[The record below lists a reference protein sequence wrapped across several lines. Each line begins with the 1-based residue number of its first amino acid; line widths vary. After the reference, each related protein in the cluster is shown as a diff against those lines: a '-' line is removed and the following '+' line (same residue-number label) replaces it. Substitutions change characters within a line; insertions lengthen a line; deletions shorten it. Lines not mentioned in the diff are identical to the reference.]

1 MIVPFHL
8 NPRVRAIL
16 EPFYVAAGALA
27 LGLAPRRVIDRFLAE
42 GDPRRLYIAQAI
54 LYGGAFVIV
63 ALSVWLR
70 HRG

>member
-1 MIVPFHL
+1 
-8 NPRVRAIL
+8 
-16 EPFYVAAGALA
+16 
-27 LGLAPRRVIDRFLAE
+27 VIDRFIAE